1 METRRQTTE
10 DRPMG
15 KQAARLHTEQQT
27 LTTTPLQF
35 NLELPEP
42 DYFRDELR
50 TWKTSPQNTAI
61 LVFETILDTSALPPT
76 AALTLA
82 HQPIPNQQQ
91 QHILLER
98 WQIALAGNPQTAL
111 EPPTVYRHA
120 IIHFR
125 ALFAYLHT
133 MPAAALAHALRKPSD
148 HRLLTIGLRISTA
161 DPAAPPSHNTAFHD
175 LPPAARTTRHFPPIR
190 TPRGPIHTTVTFR
203 NHTHFA
209 IADKESLLSS
219 RFRLEDLRGLPPP
232 PADSPI
238 AAFPPVGLSV
248 PTTNKAHP
256 PNYCSPPTSYA
267 SLSSRHHPHP
277 KPLPS
282 PDQLFTPV
290 EPSKPHPADPL
301 TAEILAATQS
311 SPFAPPP
318 RSSPTPANLAAHRQS
333 LPPVLSNALPS
344 SPLNRSHSSA
354 GAGPGRMAGSHA
366 GASPRQLSV
375 LSSSPL
381 SGPSSSIRI
390 SAGRPHASPGV
401 GGGLHPTASP
411 TTTAYP
417 PAGPTSP
424 GPGQPMVRRY
434 SSSRHSR
441 SLGQASSSPAASLQ
455 TADSAGSLARRTA
468 LGAADEPFAP
478 VPAPPRPPA
487 PDQRASNDI
496 AQFLQLIASSSF
508 QPPPLASGPAT
519 GPPRRLSRP
528 KDAPRTDDS
537 IDPAPTIAEEEEED
551 ADGLSLLMKEK
562 LDLALKKL
570 AGSVRQAPL
579 PPLTL
584 PPPSSSSSAGPPAH
598 PASAGA
604 FAAEARRAGLAGPE
618 LLPLSYHP
626 RLPGPGLSLA
636 RRPLHLFSP

>member
-1 METRRQTTE
+1 METRRQCRPGKTDQLIHHIYAKTAQLITHARTQPPPGRLKT
-10 DRPMG
+10 DRW
-15 KQAARLHTEQQT
+15 
-27 LTTTPLQF
+27 F

-318 RSSPTPANLAAHRQS
+318 RSSPTPAN
-333 LPPVLSNALPS
+333 
-344 SPLNRSHSSA
+344 
-354 GAGPGRMAGSHA
+354 
-366 GASPRQLSV
+366 
-375 LSSSPL
+375 
-381 SGPSSSIRI
+381 
-390 SAGRPHASPGV
+390 
-401 GGGLHPTASP
+401 
-411 TTTAYP
+411 
-417 PAGPTSP
+417 
-424 GPGQPMVRRY
+424 
-434 SSSRHSR
+434 
-441 SLGQASSSPAASLQ
+441 
-455 TADSAGSLARRTA
+455 
-468 LGAADEPFAP
+468 
-478 VPAPPRPPA
+478 
-487 PDQRASNDI
+487 
-496 AQFLQLIASSSF
+496 
-508 QPPPLASGPAT
+508 
-519 GPPRRLSRP
+519 
-528 KDAPRTDDS
+528 
-537 IDPAPTIAEEEEED
+537 
-551 ADGLSLLMKEK
+551 
-562 LDLALKKL
+562 
-570 AGSVRQAPL
+570 
-579 PPLTL
+579 
-584 PPPSSSSSAGPPAH
+584 
-598 PASAGA
+598 
-604 FAAEARRAGLAGPE
+604 
-618 LLPLSYHP
+618 
-626 RLPGPGLSLA
+626 
-636 RRPLHLFSP
+636 